1 MDARITDST
10 LIALGGLIA
19 VVALLFLL
27 ITKFRWHV
35 FIAMLVPIL
44 LFAPVPGIDHAV
56 FITAFETGFGSTVR
70 SVAVVIVVG
79 IVLAEGLKHTG
90 AVERLSLIHI
100 SEPTR

>member
-44 LFAPVPGIDHAV
+44 LFALVPVSITPCSSPHSRPGSEV
-56 FITAFETGFGSTVR
+56 PS
-70 SVAVVIVVG
+70 
-79 IVLAEGLKHTG
+79 G
-90 AVERLSLIHI
+90 ASP
-100 SEPTR
+100 S